1 MIPRGRLDIGWSD
14 LAYGL
19 LACGAPGS
27 RRRMERSVED
37 LAAGR
42 DTLVCLSIR
51 SGLDLLLTVL
61 DYPKGSEI
69 LVSAVTIRNMV
80 NVIEHH
86 GLVAVPVDVDMETLS
101 VKEESLRRALS
112 PRSKAILVAHL
123 FGSRMDLS
131 CLGDFARKN
140 DLLLIEDCAQ
150 SFTGD
155 GYWGHPASDVS
166 LSSFGPLKTATA
178 LGAAVGV
185 FKDPSLLARVRAV
198 QSQHPVQGRWR
209 FLKRVCRFGFLRFM
223 MYPAPFA
230 LFHAA
235 CSLMGKNHD
244 DVFSQSVR
252 GFTGER
258 FFWSIRHQPSYPLLA
273 LLAHR
278 IRTFGAKQIGARIAS
293 AEAGDRMMPHVRR
306 PGGRAT
312 NCTHWVFPILDE
324 RPDDLARHLWKN
336 GFDATR
342 GRWSL
347 YVVQAPDGLDHL
359 QADEANAVMSRV
371 VYAPV
376 YPAVPRRHVR
386 RLGNLIREFQ
396 KNGVPGD

>member
-14 LAYGL
+14 FGYGL
-19 LACGAPGS
+19 LACGVPGS
-27 RRRMERSVED
+27 RRRMERKVE
-37 LAAGR
+37 AISAGP
-42 DTLVCLSIR
+42 DTLVCLSVR
-51 SGLDLLLTVL
+51 SGLDLLLTVM
-61 DYPKGSEI
+61 DYPEGSEI
-69 LVSAVTIRNMV
+69 LVTAVTIRNIV
-80 NVIEHH
+80 NIIEHH
-86 GLVAVPVDVDMETLS
+86 GLVAVPVDMDMETLS
-101 VKEESLRRALS
+101 VKEESLRSALS
-112 PRSKAILVAHL
+112 PRSKALLVAHL

-131 CLGDFARKN
+131 GLGDFAREN

-178 LGAAVGV
+178 LGAAVV
-185 FKDPSLLARVRAV
+185 VIKDPGLHSRMREIQAQYPR
-198 QSQHPVQGRWR
+198 QGRWR
-209 FLKRVCRFGFLRFM
+209 FFKRVCRFAVLRFM
-223 MYPAPFA
+223 MYPATFG

-244 DVFSQSVR
+244 DVFSQSIR

-258 FFWSIRHQPSYPLLA
+258 FFWNIRHQPSYPLLA

-278 IRTFGAKQIGARIAS
+278 IRTFGARQIGARIAS
-293 AEAGDRMMPHVRR
+293 AEAGDQMMPHVRR

-312 NCTHWVFPILDE
+312 NLTHWVFPVLDE
-324 RPDDLARHLWKN
+324 HPDDLTRHLWKN

-347 YVVQAPDGLDHL
+347 YVAQAPEGQEHL
-359 QADEANAVMSRV
+359 RANEANDVMSQV
-371 VYAPV
+371 VYVPV
-376 YPAVPRRHVR
+376 YPAVPRRHVV
-386 RLGNLIREFQ
+386 RLGQVIRDFQ
-396 KNGVPGD
+396 EHGPDGA